1 MKRLLFQCLLVGLF
15 TYTDVQ
21 VMAQQQKPNV
31 VVIYTDDVGYGD
43 VSCYGA
49 TKVHTPNID
58 AIAATGLKFTNAYA
72 SSATC
77 TPSRYTMLSGEY
89 AWRKKGTGIAP
100 GDAALLIDPAK
111 PTLASVFKDAG
122 YHTGVIGKWHLGL
135 GAPGAGPDWNGTI
148 KPGPI
153 ELGFN
158 TSYIMP
164 ATLDRVPCV
173 YIDGYHIVNLD
184 PTDPITVNYKQPV
197 GNWPTGKDHPELLK
211 MKPSHEHDQ
220 TIVNGVSRIGYQTGG
235 KSALWVDEDISTV
248 LAGKVVQFIEDNK
261 SSPFFLYFATHN
273 IHVPRVVNKRFAGKS
288 GMGSRGDAILE
299 LDWMT
304 GQVTQTLKRLNLTQN
319 TIVIFS
325 SDNGPVIDDGYMD
338 DAVEKLNG
346 HTPAGPLRGGKYSA
360 FDGGTRVPMIVSWP
374 RHIAKGISAAP
385 FSQVDMMASFAQ
397 FLGKPF
403 SGNKFMDSE
412 NAMDVLMG
420 KNTKGRDYV
429 IEQSLNNTLSLV
441 KGDWKY
447 IEPSNGPA
455 INKNTN
461 TELGNYPKPQ
471 LYNLK
476 ADINE
481 RTNVADVNPTKL
493 NELRDLLNS
502 VKGAAKP

>member
-1 MKRLLFQCLLVGLF
+1 MKRILFQCLLICLF
-15 TYTDVQ
+15 TCADKKI
-21 VMAQQQKPNV
+21 MAQQGKPNV
-31 VVIYTDDVGYGD
+31 IIIYTDDVGYGD

-49 TKVHTPNID
+49 TKIQTPNID
-58 AIAATGLKFTNAYA
+58 AIAANGLRFTNAHA

-77 TPSRYTMLSGEY
+77 TPSRYSMLSGEY

-100 GDAALLIDPAK
+100 GDAALLIDPTK

-135 GAPGAGPDWNGTI
+135 GAPGVGPDWNGTI

-153 ELGFN
+153 ELGFT

-248 LAGKVVQFIEDNK
+248 LAGKAVQFIEENK
-261 SSPFFLYFATHN
+261 SKPFFLYFATHN

-288 GMGSRGDAILE
+288 GMGPRGDAILE

-304 GQVTQTLKRLNLTQN
+304 GQVMQTLKRLNLTQN
-319 TIVIFS
+319 TMVIFS
-325 SDNGPVIDDGYMD
+325 SDNGPVIDDGYVD
-338 DAVEKLNG
+338 EAVEKLNG
-346 HTPAGPLRGGKYSA
+346 HTPAGLLRGGKYSA

-374 RHIAKGISAAP
+374 GHIAKGTSAAP

-412 NAMDVLMG
+412 NAMDVLLG
-420 KNTKGRDYV
+420 KNARGRDYV
-429 IEQSLNNTLSLV
+429 IGQSLNNTLSLV

-461 TELGNYPKPQ
+461 TELGNNPKPQ

-476 ADINE
+476 TDINE
-481 RTNVADVNPTKL
+481 RNNLADANPDKL
-493 NELRDLLNS
+493 NELRDLL
-502 VKGAAKP
+502 KGVRGGAKP